1 MPLSKSSRPVL
12 RAITVLFAAC
22 ADASVGPEALD
33 PSLDVVAQTSADAA
47 LADLG
52 FMRADIGV
60 LFASSTLGAGPAAAA
75 PAGPK
80 SPRRNATFYDAD
92 GNVMEAYDSLL
103 TASLSWS
110 SSHERQMSRGAMSGS
125 MAHEREMKVS
135 GLLGIESERIHN
147 GSGQDARQRLRVDDE
162 NGDRSYSMQSDV
174 RIEGVVRPVDRD
186 AQPWPL
192 SGSIT
197 RTVQI
202 DIVNGPEGDVSRN
215 VVSVLTFDGSQFPTM
230 LVNGEAFE
238 VDLAARPGKPAAERK
253 QRRQGR

>member
-1 MPLSKSSRPVL
+1 
-12 RAITVLFAAC
+12 
-22 ADASVGPEALD
+22 
-33 PSLDVVAQTSADAA
+33 
-47 LADLG
+47 
-52 FMRADIGV
+52 
-60 LFASSTLGAGPAAAA
+60 
-75 PAGPK
+75 
-80 SPRRNATFYDAD
+80 
-92 GNVMEAYDSLL
+92 MEAYDSLL
-103 TASLSWS
+103 TAALSWS

-125 MAHEREMKVS
+125 MTHERQMQVS
-135 GLLGIESERIHN
+135 GLLGTESERIHD
-147 GSGQDARQRLRVDDE
+147 GSGQDTRQRLRVDDE
-162 NGDRSYSMQSDV
+162 NGDRSYSMQSAV
-174 RIEGVVRPVDRD
+174 QIEAVVRPVDRE

-202 DIVNGPEGDVSRN
+202 DIVNGPQGDVSRN

>member
-1 MPLSKSSRPVL
+1 MPLPKSSRPVL
-12 RAITVLFAAC
+12 LAVTALFAAC
-22 ADASVGPEALD
+22 AEGSMGPDAPD

-52 FMRADIGV
+52 FMRADLGT
-60 LFASSTLGAGPAAAA
+60 LFSAPVAEVGPASSA
-75 PAGPK
+75 PAGAQRP
-80 SPRRNATFYDAD
+80 SRNATFYDAD

-110 SSHERQMSRGAMSGS
+110 SSHEHQMSRGAMSGS
-125 MAHEREMKVS
+125 MSHERQMQVS
-135 GLLGIESERIHN
+135 GLLGIEAERVHN

-174 RIEGVVRPVDRD
+174 RIEVVVRPVDRE
-186 AQPWPL
+186 AQPWPR

-238 VDLAARPGKPAAERK
+238 VDLAARPGTPAAQRK